1 MEGKKHLQKK
11 PKVFSFL
18 TKVYVLVPCKAG
30 DWCLST
36 GGWTGTYQATARN
49 GARGKWHLLTPKY
62 LEKIKSLFITK
73 NGNRKGLGI
82 RLL

>member
-1 MEGKKHLQKK
+1 MDQISLSDINECASNACQNGATCTNLQNRY
-11 PKVFSFL
+11 
-18 TKVYVLVPCKAG
+18 TCT
-30 DWCLST
+30 CT

-62 LEKIKSLFITK
+62 LEKIKSLFIKK